1 MRILCFGDSN
11 TYGYDPRDGSDG
23 RYPAEARWVELLAQQ
38 TGWMVRNRG
47 ENGRTIP
54 CHPKLLA
61 QTERMLQANRST
73 DLVIVMLG
81 TNDLLQGADALETAA
96 RMERFLTHILPHCQ
110 KLLLVAPPPMYPG
123 QWVTEERLMV
133 SSAQLGPVYEEIS
146 TRLGIPFADAAAW
159 NIEMAYAGVHFSE
172 SGNQAFASA
181 LARCLQQFSFPEL
194 G

>member
-1 MRILCFGDSN
+1 MKILCFGDSN
-11 TYGYDPRDGSDG
+11 TYGYDPRSFFGS
-23 RYPAEARWVELLAQQ
+23 RYPAEVRWTDLLARE
-38 TGWMVRNRG
+38 TGCEVINSGM
-47 ENGRTIP
+47 NGRSIP
-54 CHPKLLA
+54 AGGFVSLPHADLL
-61 QTERMLQANRST
+61 
-73 DLVIVMLG
+73 IVMLG
-81 TNDLLQGADALETAA
+81 SNDLLNGCSAEETAF
-96 RMERFLTHILPHCQ
+96 RMEGFLTQLRSAYHRI
-110 KLLLVAPPPMYPG
+110 LLVAPPPMYPG

-159 NIEMAYAGVHFSE
+159 NIEMAYDGVHFSE